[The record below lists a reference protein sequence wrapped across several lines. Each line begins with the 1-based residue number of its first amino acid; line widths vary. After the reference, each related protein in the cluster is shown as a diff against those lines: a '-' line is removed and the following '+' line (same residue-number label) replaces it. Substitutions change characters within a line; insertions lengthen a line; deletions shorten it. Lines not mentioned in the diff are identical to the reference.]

1 MHLTSQLDPDHPA
14 SHNVY
19 RYEVDFH
26 ATCADVQFIQ
36 EGGYIELSAAEKER
50 YLPEGFAGEM
60 VDEVKDSEKNAF
72 MVREPSKL
80 LCRYGRG
87 PQSLQ

>member
-1 MHLTSQLDPDHPA
+1 MYLTSQLDPDHPA

-19 RYEVDFH
+19 RYQVDFQSSC
-26 ATCADVQFIQ
+26 TDVQFVQ
-36 EGGYIELSAAEKER
+36 EGGYIELSPAEKQR

-60 VDEVKDSEKNAF
+60 LDEVKDSERDAF

-80 LCRYGRG
+80 LCRL
-87 PQSLQ
+87 SS